1 MTHPLVAAARSGLAA
16 LADLAKA
23 PDMQRYMKSA
33 MPFRG
38 VPKPARAQLAR
49 ALFAEHVLPDR
60 ATWLAV
66 VRELWHDAGYRE
78 ERYLAVDLTG
88 HRAYAAWQDP
98 QTLRLYEE
106 LILSGAWWDYVDEL
120 AIHRVGP
127 ILRSHREIVT
137 PLVHDWATADDRW
150 LRRTSVICQVGA
162 KADTDT
168 ELLTAAGTANIED
181 RDFFLRKGI
190 GWALRDYARTEP
202 GWVRAFVD
210 ARPGL
215 SPLSRREAIKH
226 LG

>member
-1 MTHPLVAAARSGLAA
+1 MTHPLVAAARAGLAE

-49 ALFAEHVLPDR
+49 ALLTEHVLPDR

-98 QTLRLYEE
+98 DTLELYQE
-106 LILSGAWWDYVDEL
+106 LILSGA
-120 AIHRVGP
+120 IRRVGP
-127 ILRSHREIVT
+127 ILRNHRNAVT
-137 PLVHDWATADDRW
+137 PRVHVWATAGDRW
-150 LRRTSVICQVGA
+150 LRRSSVSA
-162 KADTDT
+162 
-168 ELLTAAGTANIED
+168 
-181 RDFFLRKGI
+181 
-190 GWALRDYARTEP
+190 
-202 GWVRAFVD
+202 
-210 ARPGL
+210 
-215 SPLSRREAIKH
+215 S
-226 LG
+226 